1 MILQVKHFLPV
12 ESSIIHGVIVALG
25 QNVQQ
30 SVLIELRCHDSVHD
44 WNVLAFDLIY
54 NDISVLDWS
63 VFCQEENVTSLHGWL
78 HRAG

>member
-1 MILQVKHFLPV
+1 MILQVEHFLPV
-12 ESSIIHGVIVALG
+12 ESTIIHGVIVTLG

-44 WNVLAFDLIY
+44 WNVLTFDLVY

-63 VFCQEENVTSLHGWL
+63 VFGQEENVTSLHGWF
-78 HRAG
+78 HRTG